1 MEPHCIPL
9 HKLPHTSKLL
19 SAFFEQ
25 FDRVA
30 TFYAYPPTPE
40 GVLASAKAVVLDGS
54 IRRRVVEIL
63 FEQNRAFGSDGS
75 VVENLER
82 LGVGAVAVVTGHQ
95 VSLFGGP
102 AYSFYKALSAVSLA
116 KRLRAA
122 GIDAVPVF
130 WLATE
135 DHDLAEVN
143 HCELPGRDELVRLEL
158 AALEADWGRRVGE
171 IALGQRIEPL
181 LERACTLLEGPGAAS
196 VAQSLQESYRPED
209 TYGSAFARLFA
220 RVLHG
225 HGLVLL
231 DPLEPRL
238 HALTAPLYRQVIERS
253 RELRTALLAR
263 SRALEAAG
271 FHPQVKVSETGTV
284 LFLNL
289 DGRRMPLRQRGE
301 QFTVHGQS
309 LLASQLLDRL
319 ETDPAAF
326 SPNVLLRPVVQ
337 DWLLPTAAYVGGP
350 AELTYFA
357 QAEVLYR
364 QLGVRMPAVVP
375 RAGFT
380 LVPPQVQRL
389 LRRYGLRPEEVF
401 AGRQDLRR
409 RLEQQFLSPALAH
422 QFDSGVRTLTRVLAK
437 LRAPLA
443 KLDPTLVGALE
454 TAQKKIL
461 YQYEKLRAKAGRAK
475 NFRSGVLD
483 RHEQRLR
490 MFLYP
495 HHHLQ
500 ERTLSLLW
508 FVALRG
514 ANLLE
519 ELESRAEFSNQH
531 QVLFL

>member
-1 MEPHCIPL
+1 MEPHCIPF

-19 SAFFEQ
+19 HAFFEQ

-30 TFYAYPPTPE
+30 SFYAYPPTPE
-40 GVLASAKAVVLDGS
+40 GMLASAKAAALDGNV
-54 IRRRVVEIL
+54 RHHVVEIL
-63 FEQNRAFGSDGS
+63 FEQNRAFGGDSS
-75 VVENLER
+75 VVQNLER
-82 LGVGAVAVVTGHQ
+82 LAAGAVAVVTGQQ

-102 AYSFYKALSAVSLA
+102 AYSFYKALSAISLA
-116 KRLRAA
+116 RRLRAA

-158 AALEADWGRRVGE
+158 SAHEADRGRRVGE
-171 IALGQRIEPL
+171 IALGQGIEPL
-181 LERACTLLEGPGAAS
+181 LERMCALLEGPGADRI
-196 VAQSLQESYRPED
+196 AQSLQESYRPGE

-225 HGLVLL
+225 RGLVLL
-231 DPLEPRL
+231 DPLDPRL
-238 HALTAPLYRQVIERS
+238 HALTAPLYRQAIERS
-253 RELRTALLAR
+253 HELRTALLAR

-289 DGRRMPLRQRGE
+289 DGRRMPLHQRGE
-301 QFTVHGQS
+301 QFTAHGQG
-309 LLASQLLDRL
+309 LRVSQLLERL
-319 ETDPAAF
+319 GTDPVAF
-326 SPNVLLRPVVQ
+326 TPNVLLRPVVQ

-350 AELTYFA
+350 AELAYFA

-380 LVPPQVQRL
+380 LVPPPVQRL
-389 LRRYGLRPEEVF
+389 LRRYGLQAEEVF
-401 AGRQDLRR
+401 AGRQALRR
-409 RLEQQFLSPALAH
+409 RLEQQFLSPALAR
-422 QFDSGVRTLTRVLAK
+422 QFDSGARTLTRVLVK

-461 YQYEKLRAKAGRAK
+461 YQYEKLRAKAGRAR

-483 RHEQRLR
+483 RHEQQLR

-514 ANLLE
+514 TDLLE
-519 ELESRAEFSNQH
+519 ELESRAESGDQH